1 MVFCLGVDVFQPF
14 APKMW
19 MLHCRKIKKIRGDL
33 SNVNLHQ
40 SNMIRSDL
48 SHLLLVRLVR
58 GLRDVSMS
66 LRGLTLS
73 SNMVPNCVHYCQVR
87 FGFACPSMSPP
98 TQSCQCRKMND

>member
-1 MVFCLGVDVFQPF
+1 MVFSLAVDVFQPF

-33 SNVNLHQ
+33 SNLDLHQ

-48 SHLLLVRLVR
+48 SHLLLVR

-66 LRGLTLS
+66 LRDLTVS

-98 TQSCQCRKMND
+98 TQSCQSRKMND